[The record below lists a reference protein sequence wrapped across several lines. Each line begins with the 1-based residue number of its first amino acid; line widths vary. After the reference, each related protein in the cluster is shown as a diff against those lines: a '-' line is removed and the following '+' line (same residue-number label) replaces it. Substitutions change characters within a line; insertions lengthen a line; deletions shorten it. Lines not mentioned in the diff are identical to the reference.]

1 MESYHKAN
9 KKYAQ
14 SECLSK
20 GKNLG
25 WFAKK
30 LNVIEIGSM
39 RIPKKAK
46 TEYFK
51 KEIKKL

>member
-1 MESYHKAN
+1 M
-9 KKYAQ
+9 
-14 SECLSK
+14 SK
-20 GKNLG
+20 ENKNLG

-46 TEYFK
+46 LEYFQ
-51 KEIKKL
+51 KEMKKL